1 MKVNVYDILKN
12 IYPQNKFINL
22 LTNSIKNTF
31 EVNYFKISFKDSKI
45 LIRLN
50 GGYQSS
56 SSYKISEIITNII
69 QDCFKKYEYNFIK
82 IDYKRYFN
90 DATNEICYEADLSV
104 DEDKL
109 LDKLRIKLHNN
120 EKLLEELLCLV

>member
-1 MKVNVYDILKN
+1 MKVDVYDILKN
-12 IYPQNKFINL
+12 IYPQNKFIEL
-22 LTNSIKNTF
+22 LKINIKNTF
-31 EVNYFKISFKDSKI
+31 ETDDFKISFKDSKI
-45 LIRLN
+45 FIKLS

-56 SSYKISEIITNII
+56 SSYKISEILTNII
-69 QDCFKKYEYNFIK
+69 RDSFEKCEYNFIK

-120 EKLLEELLCLV
+120 KKLLEELLSLI